1 MKTKKFG
8 SKLKL
13 NKNTISNLNVD
24 EKNNVRGGKL
34 PTACT
39 YCLYTCT
46 GSPCFGHETDEFR
59 TCPTCYGFTDSC
71 PW

>member
-1 MKTKKFG
+1 MKAKKIS

-13 NKNTISNLNVD
+13 NKNTISNLNAG

-46 GSPCFGHETDEFR
+46 GYPCHGYDTDEFR
-59 TCPTCYGFTDSC
+59 TCPTCYGFTDTC
-71 PW
+71 D